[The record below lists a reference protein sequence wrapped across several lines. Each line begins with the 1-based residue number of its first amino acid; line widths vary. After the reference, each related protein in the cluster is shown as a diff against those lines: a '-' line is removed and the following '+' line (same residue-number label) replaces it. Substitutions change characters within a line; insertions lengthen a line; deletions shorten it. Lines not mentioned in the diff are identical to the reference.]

1 MKVNCFCTGTTFP
14 NGEATNNRIIMIG
27 KCLQSKNIQ
36 FNIYLNSEG
45 NKNPLNTEVEGNIQ
59 GLKFSH
65 LNKSTTI
72 GLPRWKRIFNYSV
85 KGFYNTALIL
95 KSMSKE
101 KDQIVYLYSHG
112 SIFNVWV
119 SVVAKLFDVAV
130 VQEVNEW
137 AADIDQRWFYGYVYK
152 KIMFRWAKGAI
163 VISDNI
169 KFQVESHTLSN
180 ASISTFMLP
189 VLADGNDWKLHPQ
202 DIHKTF
208 VWCGLIDGYFKDVL
222 FIIHAFNKIHNKY
235 PDYRLIICGKY
246 KQETQKKILEI
257 LQSLAIPL
265 EKLQLTGFITND
277 ELFQY
282 CQTATALV
290 SPLWNDQASIARFP
304 TKIASFLFSGRPVL
318 TCNIGEVGKLLEDG
332 NTALFFKQADE
343 NDLADK
349 MTRMI
354 EDIHY
359 ASVIGL
365 HGKALALRKLDYRA
379 YADGLFT
386 FFHSL
391 IPAK

>member
-1 MKVNCFCTGTTFP
+1 MTVNSFCTGTTFP

-27 KCLQSKNIQ
+27 KSLQLKNVQ

-45 NKNPLNTEVEGNIQ
+45 NKNPLNTKVEGTIQ

-65 LNKSTTI
+65 LNKSITI
-72 GLPRWKRIFNYSV
+72 GLPRWKRIFNYFV

-101 KDQIVYLYSHG
+101 KDHIVYLYSHG

-119 SVVAKLFDVAV
+119 SIVAKLFGVPV

-137 AADIDQRWFYGYVYK
+137 AADIDQRWFYGFVYK
-152 KIMFRWAKGAI
+152 KVMFRWAKGAI

-169 KFQVESHTLSN
+169 KFQVESHKLSN
-180 ASISTFMLP
+180 ASLSTYMLP
-189 VLADGNDWKLHPQ
+189 VLADGNDWKIHRQ

-208 VWCGLIDGYFKDVL
+208 VWCGLVDGYFKDVA
-222 FIIHAFNKIHNKY
+222 FIIHAFNKLHNKF

-246 KQETQKKILEI
+246 KPETQKKISEI
-257 LQSLAIPL
+257 LQSLSIPS
-265 EKLQLTGFITND
+265 EKLQLTGFITNED
-277 ELFQY
+277 LFQY

-290 SPLWNDQASIARFP
+290 SPLWNDQASLARFP
-304 TKIASFLFSGRPVL
+304 TKIASFLFSGRPVI

-343 NDLADK
+343 NDLANK
-349 MTRMI
+349 MGRMI
-354 EDIHY
+354 EDKNY
-359 ASVIGL
+359 ANAIGL
-365 HGKALALRKLDYRA
+365 RGKALALQKLDYRS
-379 YADGLFT
+379 YADKLFT

-391 IPAK
+391 TTSK